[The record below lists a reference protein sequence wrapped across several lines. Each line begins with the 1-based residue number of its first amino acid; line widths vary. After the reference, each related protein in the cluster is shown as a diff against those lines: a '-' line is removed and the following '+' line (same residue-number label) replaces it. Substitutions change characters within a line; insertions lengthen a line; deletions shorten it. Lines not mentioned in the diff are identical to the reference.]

1 MDHCKDFI
9 KTEFPS
15 IDIEMFQYIEGNI
28 LRIYAHTICPEYL
41 KFLSVIVNFLRSVHI
56 YICKYCFMVTGVL
69 QNGIEDFHD
78 SEDIFEAIGEVL
90 QEIANKSESDIRYNI
105 EKQNND
111 NI

>member
-1 MDHCKDFI
+1 
-9 KTEFPS
+9 
-15 IDIEMFQYIEGNI
+15 
-28 LRIYAHTICPEYL
+28 
-41 KFLSVIVNFLRSVHI
+41 
-56 YICKYCFMVTGVL
+56 MVTGVL